1 MKISADKNPI
11 PIARDHGRGIGRKT
25 ADMISNA
32 LLRTISSDRLDCASP
47 AALTPS
53 QIPYVIAPAIG
64 MKNVASAQY
73 LGGRRLDDLMVD
85 TAFYRDGGAG
95 NGGGVGSGN
104 GGAATDG
111 AGGGGTGTV

>member
-25 ADMISNA
+25 ADMISKA
-32 LLRTISSDRLDCASP
+32 LLRTSSSDRLDCASP

-73 LGGRRLDDLMVD
+73 LGDRLLDLMAN
-85 TAFYRDGGAG
+85 TAFCQDGGAG